1 MPKLADISGET
12 FINEADIRNIYSLI
26 PIPPIEKTERIEEQ
40 IKTTIISMKLSS
52 MPSDRTIHRIARNC
66 KN

>member
-52 MPSDRTIHRIARNC
+52 MPSDRIIHRIARNC